1 VLINDGVIKVMKSHR
16 QHVKDM
22 AQLFFEYGAMSSGKS
37 IEILKVAHNYESQ
50 GRQVLLMTPIT
61 DTRAGIGVV
70 ASRIGLS
77 REALAVKPADDL
89 YVLIKSMAADDL
101 AVVLVDE
108 AQFLTPEQVDQLA
121 YTVDNLHIPVMA
133 FGLKQDAFNNLFAG
147 SKRLIELADKLEE
160 MKTICSFCG
169 KKATTQ
175 LRIVNGKP
183 QRQGAQV
190 FIGGDEAYIPTCRR
204 HWFNPDLDKIATMF
218 PYEATEHAK

>member
-1 VLINDGVIKVMKSHR
+1 
-16 QHVKDM
+16 M

-61 DTRAGIGVV
+61 DTRAGIGIV

-77 REALAVKPADDL
+77 RDALAVKPEDDL
-89 YVLIKSMAADDL
+89 FTLIAGMKDADL

-121 YTVDNLHIPVMA
+121 YVVDSLHIPVMA

-147 SKRLIELADKLEE
+147 SKRLLELADKLEE

-175 LRIVNGKP
+175 LRIVDGKP

-190 FIGGDEAYIPTCRR
+190 FIGGDEAYIPTCRK
-204 HWFNPDLDKIATMF
+204 HWYNPDLDKIRAMF
-218 PYEATEHAK
+218 PVK

>member
-1 VLINDGVIKVMKSHR
+1 
-16 QHVKDM
+16 M

-89 YVLIKSMAADDL
+89 YVLIKSMTADNL
-101 AVVLVDE
+101 AVILVDE

-121 YTVDNLHIPVMA
+121 YAVDNLNIPVMA

-175 LRIVNGKP
+175 LRIVNGRP

-204 HWFNPDLDKIATMF
+204 HWYNPDLAKIATMF
-218 PYEATEHAK
+218 PSQ

>member
-1 VLINDGVIKVMKSHR
+1 MLINDGVIKVMKSHR

>member
-1 VLINDGVIKVMKSHR
+1 
-16 QHVKDM
+16 M

-89 YVLIKSMAADDL
+89 YVLIKSMTADNL
-101 AVVLVDE
+101 AVILVDE

-121 YTVDNLHIPVMA
+121 YTVDNLNIPVMA

-175 LRIVNGKP
+175 LRIVNGRP

-204 HWFNPDLDKIATMF
+204 HWYNPDLAKIAIMF
-218 PYEATEHAK
+218 PIQ

>member
-1 VLINDGVIKVMKSHR
+1 
-16 QHVKDM
+16 M

-89 YVLIKSMAADDL
+89 YVLIKSMTGDDL
-101 AVVLVDE
+101 AVILVDE

-204 HWFNPDLDKIATMF
+204 HWYNPDLDKIATMF
-218 PYEATEHAK
+218 PN

>member
-1 VLINDGVIKVMKSHR
+1 MLINDGVIKVMKSHR

-108 AQFLTPEQVDQLA
+108 AQFLTPEQVDELA

>member
-1 VLINDGVIKVMKSHR
+1 
-16 QHVKDM
+16 M

-77 REALAVKPADDL
+77 REALAVKPTDDL
-89 YVLIKSMAADDL
+89 YGLIKNMAADDL

-121 YTVDNLHIPVMA
+121 YTVDTLHIPVMA

-204 HWFNPDLDKIATMF
+204 HWYNPDLEKIATMF
-218 PYEATEHAK
+218 PIK

>member
-1 VLINDGVIKVMKSHR
+1 
-16 QHVKDM
+16 M

-89 YVLIKSMAADDL
+89 YVLIKSMTGDDL
-101 AVVLVDE
+101 AVILVDE

-204 HWFNPDLDKIATMF
+204 HWYNPDLD
-218 PYEATEHAK
+218 

>member
-1 VLINDGVIKVMKSHR
+1 
-16 QHVKDM
+16 M

-89 YVLIKSMAADDL
+89 YVLIKSMAANDL

-204 HWFNPDLDKIATMF
+204 HWFNPDLDKITTMF
-218 PYEATEHAK
+218 PDEATEHAK

>member
-1 VLINDGVIKVMKSHR
+1 
-16 QHVKDM
+16 M

-89 YVLIKSMAADDL
+89 YVLIKSMTGDDL
-101 AVVLVDE
+101 AVILVDE

-169 KKATTQ
+169 KKQ
-175 LRIVNGKP
+175 QHN
-183 QRQGAQV
+183 
-190 FIGGDEAYIPTCRR
+190 
-204 HWFNPDLDKIATMF
+204 
-218 PYEATEHAK
+218 

>member
-1 VLINDGVIKVMKSHR
+1 
-16 QHVKDM
+16 M

-204 HWFNPDLDKIATMF
+204 HWYNPDLDKIATMF

>member
-1 VLINDGVIKVMKSHR
+1 
-16 QHVKDM
+16 M

-89 YVLIKSMAADDL
+89 YVLIKSMTGDDL
-101 AVVLVDE
+101 AVILVDE
-108 AQFLTPEQVDQLA
+108 AQFLTPAQVDQLA

-218 PYEATEHAK
+218 PNETTEHAK

>member
-1 VLINDGVIKVMKSHR
+1 MINDGVIKVMKSHR

>member
-1 VLINDGVIKVMKSHR
+1 
-16 QHVKDM
+16 M

-89 YVLIKSMAADDL
+89 YVLIKSMTGDDL
-101 AVVLVDE
+101 AVILVDE
-108 AQFLTPEQVDQLA
+108 AQFLTPAQVDQLA

-204 HWFNPDLDKIATMF
+204 HWYNPDLDKIATMF
-218 PYEATEHAK
+218 PIK

>member
-1 VLINDGVIKVMKSHR
+1 MKSHR

-108 AQFLTPEQVDQLA
+108 AQFLTPEQVDELA

>member
-1 VLINDGVIKVMKSHR
+1 
-16 QHVKDM
+16 
-22 AQLFFEYGAMSSGKS
+22 
-37 IEILKVAHNYESQ
+37 
-50 GRQVLLMTPIT
+50 
-61 DTRAGIGVV
+61 
-70 ASRIGLS
+70 
-77 REALAVKPADDL
+77 
-89 YVLIKSMAADDL
+89 MAADDL

-204 HWFNPDLDKIATMF
+204 HWFNPDLDKITTMF
-218 PYEATEHAK
+218 PDEATEHAK

>member
-1 VLINDGVIKVMKSHR
+1 MLINDGVIKVMKSHR

-89 YVLIKSMAADDL
+89 YVLIKSMAANDL

>member
-1 VLINDGVIKVMKSHR
+1 
-16 QHVKDM
+16 M

-101 AVVLVDE
+101 SVVLVDE

>member
-1 VLINDGVIKVMKSHR
+1 MSTLKN
-16 QHVKDM
+16 M

-61 DTRAGIGVV
+61 DTRAGIGIV

-77 REALAVKPADDL
+77 RDALAVKPEDDL
-89 YVLIKSMAADDL
+89 FTLIAGMKDADL

-121 YTVDNLHIPVMA
+121 YVVDSLHIPVMA

-147 SKRLIELADKLEE
+147 SKRLLELADKLEE

-175 LRIVNGKP
+175 LRIVDGKP

-190 FIGGDEAYIPTCRR
+190 FIGGDEAYIPTCRK
-204 HWFNPDLDKIATMF
+204 HWYNPDLDKIRAMF
-218 PYEATEHAK
+218 PVK

>member
-1 VLINDGVIKVMKSHR
+1 MINDGVIKVMKSHR

-108 AQFLTPEQVDQLA
+108 AQFLTPEQVDELA

>member
-1 VLINDGVIKVMKSHR
+1 MLLNVFSVSTLKN
-16 QHVKDM
+16 M

-61 DTRAGIGVV
+61 DTRAGIGIV

-77 REALAVKPADDL
+77 RDALAVKPEDDL
-89 YVLIKSMAADDL
+89 FTLIAGMKDADL

-121 YTVDNLHIPVMA
+121 YVVDSLHIPVMA

-147 SKRLIELADKLEE
+147 SKRLLELADKLEE

-175 LRIVNGKP
+175 LRIVDGKP

-190 FIGGDEAYIPTCRR
+190 FIGGDEAYIPTCRK
-204 HWFNPDLDKIATMF
+204 HWYNPDLDKIRAMF
-218 PYEATEHAK
+218 PVK

>member
-1 VLINDGVIKVMKSHR
+1 
-16 QHVKDM
+16 M

-169 KKATTQ
+169 KKATT
-175 LRIVNGKP
+175 
-183 QRQGAQV
+183 
-190 FIGGDEAYIPTCRR
+190 
-204 HWFNPDLDKIATMF
+204 
-218 PYEATEHAK
+218 

>member
-1 VLINDGVIKVMKSHR
+1 
-16 QHVKDM
+16 M

>member
-1 VLINDGVIKVMKSHR
+1 
-16 QHVKDM
+16 M

-108 AQFLTPEQVDQLA
+108 AQFLTPEQVDELA

-218 PYEATEHAK
+218 PDEATEHAK

>member
-1 VLINDGVIKVMKSHR
+1 
-16 QHVKDM
+16 M

-77 REALAVKPADDL
+77 REALAVKPTDDL
-89 YVLIKSMAADDL
+89 YGLIKNMAADDL

-121 YTVDNLHIPVMA
+121 YTVDKLHIPVMA

-204 HWFNPDLDKIATMF
+204 HWYNPDLEKIATMF
-218 PYEATEHAK
+218 PIK

>member
-1 VLINDGVIKVMKSHR
+1 
-16 QHVKDM
+16 M

-89 YVLIKSMAADDL
+89 YVLIKSMAANDL

>member
-1 VLINDGVIKVMKSHR
+1 
-16 QHVKDM
+16 M

-61 DTRAGIGVV
+61 DTRAGIGIV

-77 REALAVKPADDL
+77 RDALAVKPEDDL
-89 YVLIKSMAADDL
+89 FTLIAGMKDADL

-121 YTVDNLHIPVMA
+121 YVVDSLHIPVMA

-147 SKRLIELADKLEE
+147 SKRLLELADKLEE

-175 LRIVNGKP
+175 LRIVDGKP
-183 QRQGAQV
+183 QRQGAQI
-190 FIGGDEAYIPTCRR
+190 FIGGDEAYIPTCRK
-204 HWFNPDLDKIATMF
+204 HWYNPDLDKIRAMF
-218 PYEATEHAK
+218 PVK

>member
-1 VLINDGVIKVMKSHR
+1 
-16 QHVKDM
+16 M

-204 HWFNPDLDKIATMF
+204 HWFNPDLDKITTMF
-218 PYEATEHAK
+218 PDEATEHAK

>member
-1 VLINDGVIKVMKSHR
+1 
-16 QHVKDM
+16 M

-77 REALAVKPADDL
+77 REALAVKPADEV
-89 YVLIKSMAADDL
+89 YVLIKSMAANDL

-204 HWFNPDLDKIATMF
+204 HWFNPDLDKITTMF
-218 PYEATEHAK
+218 PDEATEHAK

>member
-1 VLINDGVIKVMKSHR
+1 
-16 QHVKDM
+16 M

-61 DTRAGIGVV
+61 DTRAGIGLV

-77 REALAVKPADDL
+77 REALAVKPTDDL
-89 YVLIKSMAADDL
+89 YSLIKNMAADDL

-121 YTVDNLHIPVMA
+121 YTVDKLHIPVMA

-204 HWFNPDLDKIATMF
+204 HWYNPDLEKIATMF
-218 PYEATEHAK
+218 PIK